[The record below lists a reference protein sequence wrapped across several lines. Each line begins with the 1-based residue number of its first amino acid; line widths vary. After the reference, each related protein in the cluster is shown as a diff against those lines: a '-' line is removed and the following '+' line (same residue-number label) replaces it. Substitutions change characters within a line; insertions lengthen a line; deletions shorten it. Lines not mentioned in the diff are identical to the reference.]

1 MTYEGNVTEIIF
13 RNDDNGYTVGNLKTT
28 EGELTFVGSFV
39 AINEGESMIME
50 GKEKIHP
57 IYGQQIEVLSYKL
70 PSLDTDKS
78 IFNYLASGNIDEIG
92 PKLAERIVNK
102 FGTSTLEIFDKH
114 PERLLEVEGI
124 GRKKFN
130 RIITSYQARSA
141 QRSIVIELS
150 GYDISTAIAMRIY
163 RAFGEKTMEVLH
175 ENPYLI
181 AAKVRGVGFLKTD
194 EIAMKMG
201 IPKDSI
207 HRITE
212 GIKYILTEAGY
223 NGDTYVLLEEL
234 KARSAQILECS
245 AEKVEES
252 IYELAIKKEIVLEKF
267 VKQPSAAK
275 DVQNAAYEDAS
286 LSQNKASN
294 IEERVYLYGVYEC
307 EAEIAVKLLK
317 LMGQS
322 KMTEVFQR
330 EAETMV
336 KEAEDRIGK
345 QLEAMQKEAV
355 INALNNNVMVLT
367 GGPGTGKTTII
378 SFLISCF
385 EELHK
390 VVKLCAPTGRAA
402 KRMSEATGKKAM
414 TIHRLLEV
422 GFSGDEEENFYNKDE
437 DNPIEADVII
447 VDEVSMVDIFL
458 MRALLRAVP
467 RNCALIFV
475 GDKDQL
481 PSVGLGRVLQDMI
494 DSQIVSTTTLNEIFR
509 QSKESSIIVN
519 AHRVNKGE
527 ALEIPKDNKDF
538 FFMQRENLAET
549 QALVVELV
557 SERLPKY
564 FNVDPRE
571 IQVLCPIKKTAVG
584 VFELNIRLQEMMNP
598 QEDDRVPKKKKQFK
612 HQDRIL
618 RVGDKIM
625 QIKNNYEKEYIG
637 YYGAE
642 SGKGVFNGD
651 IGYIENI
658 DNVAKEF
665 FVKWEDQRV
674 SKYGF
679 DEADNIEHA
688 YAMTVHKSQ
697 GSEFEVV
704 VIPILNLP
712 PMMQSRNILY
722 TALTRAKSAVVLV
735 GSPRQVNRMI
745 QNNHT
750 DKRNSSLADKLRT
763 MQPMVLEK
771 GEL

>member
-39 AINEGESMIME
+39 AIAEGESMILE
-50 GKEKIHP
+50 GREKIHP

-70 PSLDTDKS
+70 PTLDTDKS

-92 PKLAERIVNK
+92 PKIAERIVNK
-102 FGTSTLEIFDKH
+102 FGTQTLEIFDKH

-130 RIITSYQARSA
+130 RIITSYQAKSA

-163 RAFGEKTMEVLH
+163 RVFGEKTMEILH

-201 IPKDSI
+201 MAKDAI

-223 NGDTYVLLEEL
+223 NGDTYVLLEDL
-234 KARSAQILECS
+234 KNRSAQILECP
-245 AEKVEES
+245 AEKIEEGL
-252 IYELAIKKEIVLEKF
+252 YELAIKKEIVLEKF
-267 VKQPSAAK
+267 GPDQ
-275 DVQNAAYEDAS
+275 
-286 LSQNKASN
+286 
-294 IEERVYLYGVYEC
+294 RVYLYSTYEC

-317 LMGQS
+317 IMGQGR
-322 KMTEVFQR
+322 MTEVFQR
-330 EAETMV
+330 DAETMV

-345 QLEAMQKEAV
+345 QLEAKQKEAV

-385 EELHK
+385 ENLDK
-390 VVKLCAPTGRAA
+390 AVKLCAPTGRAA
-402 KRMSEATGKKAM
+402 KRMSEATGQKAM

-422 GFSGDEEENFYNKDE
+422 GFSGDSEENFYNRDE
-437 DNPIEADVII
+437 SNPIEAEVVI

-458 MRALLRAVP
+458 MRALLRAIP
-467 RNCALIFV
+467 PSCAIIFV

-494 DSQIVSTTTLNEIFR
+494 DSRVISTTTLNEIFR
-509 QSKESSIIVN
+509 QSKESNIIVN

-527 ALEIPKDNKDF
+527 ALEIPKDKQDF
-538 FFMQRENLAET
+538 FFMQRENLAEA

-557 SERLPKY
+557 ADRLPKY
-564 FNVDPRE
+564 FQVDSKD

-584 VFELNIRLQEMMNP
+584 VFELNGKLQEILNP
-598 QEDDRVPKKKKQFK
+598 QEPPKQVKKKQFK

-637 YYGAE
+637 YYGVE

-658 DNVAKEF
+658 DTVAKEF
-665 FVKWEDQRV
+665 FVQWEDQRV

-679 DEADNIEHA
+679 DEADNVEHA

-722 TALTRAKSAVVLV
+722 TALTRAKSIVVLV

-745 QNNHT
+745 QSDHT
-750 DKRNSSLADKLRT
+750 DRRNSSLKDKLRS
-763 MQPMVLEK
+763 MQPLLLEK
-771 GEL
+771 GEE